1 MATDWSD
8 IVYEQHILDQEDVV
22 EYEFYRAHFR
32 QAVANELVAAVRA
45 CHELSWTEFNREM
58 LYARDALLRGGTDD
72 RIVAYMR
79 SYRAVDWYQ
88 NRLANAVAAALVEPF
103 KAYFGDGIP
112 ARKLFQPGIQRALR
126 DRVVDEATGS
136 TEFREALVAFF
147 GKHCALRNDIF
158 HGVVVPTLDQVKT
171 CFFDA
176 ATLLN
181 RIDATFNP
189 APIIIDTT
197 FE

>member
-1 MATDWSD
+1 MANDWSD
-8 IVYEQHILDQEDVV
+8 VAYDEHIRDHEEEA

-32 QAVANELVAAVRA
+32 QEVADELVTAVRA
-45 CHELSWTEFNREM
+45 CHELSWTEFNLEM
-58 LYARDALLRGGTDD
+58 LYARDAILRAGTDD

-88 NRLANAVAAALVEPF
+88 TRLANAIAAALVDPF
-103 KAYFGDGIP
+103 KAYFGEGVP
-112 ARKLFQPGIQRALR
+112 ARKLFQPAIQRALR
-126 DRVVDEATGS
+126 DRIVDEATGS

-147 GKHCALRNDIF
+147 GKHHTLRNAIF
-158 HGVVVPTLDQVKT
+158 HGVLVPTLDQVKV
-171 CFFDA
+171 CFVDA

-189 APIIIDTT
+189 APIVIDTT